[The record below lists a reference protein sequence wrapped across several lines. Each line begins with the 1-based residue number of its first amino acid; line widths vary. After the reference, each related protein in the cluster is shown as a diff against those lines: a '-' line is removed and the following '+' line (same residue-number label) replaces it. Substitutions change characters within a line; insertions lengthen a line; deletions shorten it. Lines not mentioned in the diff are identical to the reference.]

1 MTSAPATLRA
11 QRKRQAAGAGAASPA
26 WATLYR
32 AGGAAALIAA
42 VLFRRN
48 IAAEVSLF
56 SPDPIPTAA
65 ADWFALLQ
73 DQRLVGLAYLNVFDV
88 VNYALLGLMFLALYI
103 ALRRTSE
110 STMLVAVTLGIV
122 AAAVSFASN
131 QAFAVMELSERYAA
145 APATAQPSLL
155 AAGEA
160 LLAAERGT
168 GSYLSLL
175 CVALAGL
182 LTSIVMLRGH
192 NFGRVGPILGIVGNV
207 LVLLVFPVLIV
218 VAPDLVFLP
227 HTLAAIP
234 LIVWQFLAGLRL
246 LRLAG
251 RA

>member
-1 MTSAPATLRA
+1 MTSASASVRREGDLG
-11 QRKRQAAGAGAASPA
+11 AAHAEAASPA
-26 WATLYR
+26 WAALYR

-56 SPDPIPTAA
+56 NPQPIPSAA

-73 DQRLVGLAYLNVFDV
+73 GQRLVGLAYLNVFDV
-88 VNYALLGLMFLALYI
+88 VNYALLGLMFLALYV
-103 ALRRTSE
+103 ALRRTHE
-110 STMLVAVTLGIV
+110 STMLIAVTLGIV
-122 AAAVSFASN
+122 AVAVAFASN
-131 QAFAVMELSERYAA
+131 QAFAVMELSGRYAA
-145 APATAQPSLL
+145 APAAEQPSLL

-168 GSYLSLL
+168 GSHLSLL

-182 LTSIVMLRGH
+182 LTSAVMLRSH
-192 NFGRVGPILGIVGNV
+192 NFGRVGPILGIVGNA

-218 VAPDLVFLP
+218 APGLVFLP
-227 HTLAAIP
+227 HTLAAVP